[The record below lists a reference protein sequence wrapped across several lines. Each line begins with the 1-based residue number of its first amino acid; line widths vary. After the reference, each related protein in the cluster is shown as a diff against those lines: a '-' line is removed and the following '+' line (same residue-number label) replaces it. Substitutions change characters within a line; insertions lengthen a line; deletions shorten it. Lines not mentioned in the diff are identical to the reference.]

1 MWEDDP
7 VEQRRWRQKR
17 ANKQAKLQKEKLE
30 GASYEWAQVDPEKE
44 RQSENWEDVIC

>member
-17 ANKQAKLQKEKLE
+17 ADKGREKKANKQAKLQKEK
-30 GASYEWAQVDPEKE
+30 WKE
-44 RQSENWEDVIC
+44 HRTSECK